1 MYGTMRL
8 ALGWGGDKIIR
19 FFIYNEYW
27 YGLTRYKIQGTA
39 YNQGLTQRRHN
50 LLLTMGPKLKPSFSL
65 KFLKKVSFMAI
76 STRIYM
82 HVWKSRLTIHS
93 SWQAL
98 LSHCD
103 CDWLYY
109 PGTMNTDLQW
119 NTLHVRFIA
128 HITRQCTLETSAESI
143 AYTFAWIFF
152 LHLKEFCCTDIF

>member
-8 ALGWGGDKIIR
+8 VLGWEDKIIR
-19 FFIYNEYW
+19 FKKRNNLQWILVWIN
-27 YGLTRYKIQGTA
+27 KIPGTA

-65 KFLKKVSFMAI
+65 KFLKKVSFMAM
-76 STRIYM
+76 STRIHL
-82 HVWKSRLTIHS
+82 HVWKSGLIIHS

-109 PGTMNTDLQW
+109 PVTMNADLQW

-128 HITRQCTLETSAESI
+128 HITRLCTLETSVESI
-143 AYTFAWIFF
+143 AYIAWIFF
-152 LHLKEFCCTDIF
+152 LHLTKRFCCTDIF